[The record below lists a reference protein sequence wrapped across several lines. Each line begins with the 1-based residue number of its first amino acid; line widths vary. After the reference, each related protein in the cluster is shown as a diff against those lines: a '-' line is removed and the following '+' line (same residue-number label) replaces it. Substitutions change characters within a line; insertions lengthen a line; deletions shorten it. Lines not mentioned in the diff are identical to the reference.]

1 MGPDKIIVS
10 LSAPS
15 AVKKQRGGEAERQA
29 LVRHEAGQAEPA
41 TPPLPRNP
49 DSGGSIRSI
58 RRRKRERRGR
68 GGRASGSRTRPRRGI
83 GPLPVQSFPGSGWV
97 AKEKMDRRGAQDR
110 RTPSSEIYAG
120 PAGHAR
126 GPAIYRPGG
135 SRSGPA
141 GRARGPARYMQAR
154 RVALGDLRD
163 FCRPGGSCS
172 GPARLCRPGGSRAGR
187 EQDAGG
193 HKIDAPLV
201 RSSRSR
207 GRAVVAT
214 SAGLLRSATRHER
227 GAGMHD
233 RHNPGPRDARSMQ
246 SRTGRCGRS
255 GRYGRCG
262 RTRSDRRGA
271 QDRCTPRAINHMR
284 TYGRY
289 ILGRSVAI
297 GNQTRAGHRDART
310 VQLWPQGRNIGAT
323 LNWPMWPIR
332 PVWPTWQEVDAPRV
346 RSAT

>member
-68 GGRASGSRTRPRRGI
+68 GGERAARAPDRGGGSDPSPCKASQGQ
-83 GPLPVQSFPGSGWV
+83 GGW
-97 AKEKMDRRGAQDR
+97 AKKKMDRRGAQDR

-141 GRARGPARYMQAR
+141 GRARGPARHMQAR

-163 FCRPGGSCS
+163 FLQARRVVLGTCEIMQARRIARGQRTGAPRGTRSMHPSCDPAEQEDERSLHPRPVCCGRQPDTKGAQGCTI
-172 GPARLCRPGGSRAGR
+172 GTTLATGMQDRCNPELADVAGQAGMADVAKHDR
-187 EQDAGG
+187 IAGG

-201 RSSRSR
+201 RS
-207 GRAVVAT
+207 T
-214 SAGLLRSATRHER
+214 T
-227 GAGMHD
+227 
-233 RHNPGPRDARSMQ
+233 
-246 SRTGRCGRS
+246 
-255 GRYGRCG
+255 
-262 RTRSDRRGA
+262 
-271 QDRCTPRAINHMR
+271 
-284 TYGRY
+284 
-289 ILGRSVAI
+289 
-297 GNQTRAGHRDART
+297 
-310 VQLWPQGRNIGAT
+310 
-323 LNWPMWPIR
+323 
-332 PVWPTWQEVDAPRV
+332 
-346 RSAT
+346 